1 MLQCLAPV
9 KVSVTDVLGRGPLER
24 KFRRKRQVTAL
35 LTQDLG
41 SAPAWP
47 LLAQA
52 LALWERRRARLDPW
66 HGKLLYRRE
75 WLPTPVFL
83 PGELHEQRSLAG
95 YSPWGLKETDTT
107 E

>member
-1 MLQCLAPV
+1 M

-47 LLAQA
+47 FLAQA
-52 LALWERRRARLDPW
+52 LALWERRRARLDDI
-66 HGKLLYRRE
+66 H
-75 WLPTPVFL
+75 FL
-83 PGELHEQRSLAG
+83 PGGGSLREERIPEHKSNG
-95 YSPWGLKETDTT
+95 V
-107 E
+107 